1 MEKNKIPS
9 KIIGIQF
16 SLFSPEEI
24 EKYSVCEITNKE
36 TYVGLKPKIG
46 GLFVQ

>member
-1 MEKNKIPS
+1 MQNQNPS

-24 EKYSVCEITNKE
+24 EKSFIFIKN
-36 TYVGLKPKIG
+36 
-46 GLFVQ
+46 Q